1 MNLVGKIL
9 TALIALL
16 SVVFMSFALAV
27 YATHVNWR
35 DRVMNPDDG
44 YQAKLKKEQDAKK
57 ELQGQMDRLVA
68 ELDAEK
74 KAGNDVKRSLTT
86 EKEVLQ
92 RENVDMKKSLTEVQ
106 ERERKAVAALTAT
119 QNAAAAATG
128 ERDQLRKDLAEA
140 RKQREEEFRK
150 AVELTDALHQNA
162 NDLTTLKQRNTT
174 LVQDLQK
181 YKDLLAR
188 QGMTQDIDVLLR
200 KLPPAVGGEV
210 TMAGGSGG
218 LIEISLGSDDGLKKG
233 DRLEVYRTGAAGST
247 YLGKVEVVEAVP
259 ERSVCKIIPEY
270 QKGAIQKGDRVASK
284 L

>member
-57 ELQGQMDRLVA
+57 DLQGQIDRFVA
-68 ELDAEK
+68 ERDAER
-74 KAGNDVKRSLTT
+74 KALRDAVAALKT
-86 EKEVLQ
+86 EKENLL
-92 RENVDMKKSLTEVQ
+92 RDNADMKKSLTEVQ

-119 QNAAAAATG
+119 QNSAAAATD

-162 NDLTTLKQRNTT
+162 NDLTTLKSKNVT

-188 QGMTQDIDVLLR
+188 QGMTQDIDVLLQ
-200 KLPPAVGGEV
+200 KLPPAVEGRV
-210 TMAGGSGG
+210 LTAAGSGG
-218 LIEISLGSDDGLKKG
+218 LVEISLGADAGLRKG
-233 DRLEVYRTGAAGST
+233 DRLEVYRTGAGGPT
-247 YLGKVEVVEAVP
+247 YLGRVEVVEAVP
-259 ERSVCKIIPEY
+259 DRAVCKIIPEY
-270 QKGAIQKGDRVASK
+270 QKGAIQKGDHVASK

>member
-9 TALIALL
+9 TALITLL

-57 ELQGQMDRLVA
+57 DLQGQMDRFVA
-68 ELDAEK
+68 ERDAERK
-74 KAGNDVKRSLTT
+74 SLSDTAAALNTKAKDL
-86 EKEVLQ
+86 E
-92 RENVDMKKSLTEVQ
+92 RENVEMKKSLTEVQ

-140 RKQREEEFRK
+140 RKQREEQFRM

-162 NDLTTLKQRNTT
+162 NDLTTLKAKNVT

-188 QGMTQDIDVLLR
+188 QGMTQDIDVLLQ
-200 KLPPAVGGEV
+200 KLPPAVSGQV
-210 TMAGGSGG
+210 MAAGGGG
-218 LIEISLGSDDGLKKG
+218 LIEISLGADDGLKKG
-233 DRLEVYRTGAAGST
+233 DRLEVYRTGGAGGAT
-247 YLGKVEVVEAVP
+247 YLGRVEVVEAVP